1 MLSTNSWRA
10 RSPKSMLTLLDSYI
24 RALPIISQN
33 DVSLNSE
40 IDCYTYEI
48 RKSYSTSGYPNL
60 GKGFSHDEA
69 LVSGLMEAFE
79 MCFIE
84 KVASLDWYDHSLFS
98 SLQNN
103 DPHALITLNPLIGSG
118 GEAQIDSIFVHS
130 SDQKQLCKNKS
141 LTNGLASGQSF
152 DDCCIHAIYE
162 LIERHMLGSET
173 RTKLS
178 LLGLDP
184 SIQYFIDRLSQHH
197 IQCTLYFRGC
207 FANTVTIEAHL
218 LYDRSLSLSKSLGG
232 LGFGCSGSLTI
243 AVSRAIS
250 EAFQSLSLAQAIEKQ
265 DHGLGTHLTSEEYG
279 YFPELNNHPDSSY
292 QLASM
297 IKEAPQHQSIYLD
310 DLPYAFNSVHQLD
323 SLLSD
328 LSTDGVDDLS
338 YLKFTIDDLP
348 FMVMR
353 CFSPC
358 LHNSYNI

>member
-1 MLSTNSWRA
+1 MLSTNNWRA
-10 RSPKSMLTLLDSYI
+10 HSPKSMLNLLDAYI
-24 RALPIISQN
+24 RVLPIIAQN

-48 RKSYSTSGYPNL
+48 RKSFSNSGYPNL

-69 LVSGLMEAFE
+69 LVSGLMEAVE

-84 KVASLDWYDHSLFS
+84 KVAPLDWYDHSLFL

-103 DPHALITLNPLIGSG
+103 DSHDLISLNPLIGSG
-118 GEAQIDSIFVHS
+118 CETQIDSTFVNS
-130 SDQKQLCKNKS
+130 SSQKHLCKNKS

-173 RTKLS
+173 RTKFS
-178 LLGLDP
+178 HLGLDP
-184 SIQYFIDRLSQHH
+184 SIQYFIDKLSHHH
-197 IQCTLYFRGC
+197 IQCTLYFRGS
-207 FANTVTIEAHL
+207 FANTVTIEVHL
-218 LYDRSLSLSKSLGG
+218 LYDRSFSLRKPLGG

-250 EAFQSLSLAQAIEKQ
+250 EAFQSLSLAQAIENQ

-292 QLASM
+292 HLASM
-297 IKEAPQHQSIYLD
+297 LKEPPQHQSIHFE
-310 DLPYAFNSVHQLD
+310 DLPYTCNSVHQLD

-338 YLKFTIDDLP
+338 YLKFTSDDLP
-348 FMVMR
+348 FVVMR

-358 LHNSYNI
+358 LQNAYNI